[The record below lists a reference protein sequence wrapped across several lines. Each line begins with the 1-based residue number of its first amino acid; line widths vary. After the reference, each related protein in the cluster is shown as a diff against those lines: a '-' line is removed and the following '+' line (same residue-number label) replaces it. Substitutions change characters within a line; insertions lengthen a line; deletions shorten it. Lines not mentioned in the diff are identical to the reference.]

1 MKNHYKFW
9 IVLSFLIVFVAGI
22 LGGVLLKD
30 KVLDTKAEKNSRSSR
45 RSSVHFPTL
54 DDMAA
59 ELGLDSSQEEQ
70 IQAIFQNNE
79 NRLREFRAKIHGQY
93 SDLRTQ
99 LLIDIK
105 SVLTAEQ
112 IEKFEGMIN
121 RYLTQRKEAREKRKE
136 RSKKKRAEEE

>member
-22 LGGVLLKD
+22 FGGVLLQD
-30 KVLDTKAEKNSRSSR
+30 KVLDTKAEKKSRSSR

-54 DDMAA
+54 DDMAT
-59 ELGLDSSQEEQ
+59 ELGLNSSQKEQ
-70 IQAIFQNNE
+70 IQEIFQNNE
-79 NRLREFRAKIHGQY
+79 KRLREFRGKIHNQY

-105 SVLTAEQ
+105 SALTAEQ
-112 IEKFEGMIN
+112 AEKFDGMIN
-121 RYLTQRKEAREKRKE
+121 RYMSQRKEAKEKRRNHSKNPRDKKE
-136 RSKKKRAEEE
+136 